1 MDRNKIDY
9 HYPMDVCA
17 LEFEDETFD
26 AVVSFAVLEHVK
38 EPLSAVR
45 ERVRVL
51 KAGGVPLSRI
61 VTRDHRSFSSVN
73 GYNPFSFRSYSAD
86 QWDEICSN
94 KFYQNRLLPV
104 EWARLFNDKGLTLI
118 DYSIENFI
126 EINQEDLD
134 GFHQDFK
141 RFSKSVSGE
150 IDCTILAEK

>member
-9 HYPMDVCA
+9 HYPMDVCS

-26 AVVSFAVLEHVK
+26 AVLSFAVLEHVK

-45 ERVRVL
+45 EMVRVL
-51 KAGGVPLSRI
+51 KAGGVLLSRI

-86 QWDEICSN
+86 QWEEICSN

-104 EWARLFNDKGLTLI
+104 EWAKLFSDKGLTLI

-134 GFHQDFK
+134 DFHQDFK
-141 RFSKSVSGE
+141 RFSNSALGE